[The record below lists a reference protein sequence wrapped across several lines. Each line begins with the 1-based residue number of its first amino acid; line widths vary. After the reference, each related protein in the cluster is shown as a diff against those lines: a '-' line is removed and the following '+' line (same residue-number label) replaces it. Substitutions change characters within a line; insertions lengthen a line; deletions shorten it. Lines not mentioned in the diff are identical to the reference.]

1 MMQATSY
8 ADPPTPAVA
17 GAHPIG
23 SRHCPQYGAM
33 QDRPGPFTLP
43 EDAAVLLAVPVNTLR
58 LRIKAGQVR
67 RERV

>member
-1 MMQATSY
+1 
-8 ADPPTPAVA
+8 
-17 GAHPIG
+17 
-23 SRHCPQYGAM
+23 M

-58 LRIKAGQVR
+58 RRIKAGQVR